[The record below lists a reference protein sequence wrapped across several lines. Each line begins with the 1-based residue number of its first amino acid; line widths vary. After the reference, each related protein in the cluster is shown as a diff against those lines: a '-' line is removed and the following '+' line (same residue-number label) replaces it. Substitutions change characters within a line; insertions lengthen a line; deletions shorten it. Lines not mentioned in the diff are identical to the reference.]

1 MLYIWNCRRKELFS
15 SITGGTFEYEI
26 ELYLGCNSN
35 KKGILM
41 HNWGGMVLGN
51 VGVRIFIKKK
61 SKKKENIKN
70 R

>member
-26 ELYLGCNSN
+26 ELYLGCNSS

-41 HNWGGMVLGN
+41 HNWGGDGLEKCWCKN
-51 VGVRIFIKKK
+51 FYQKKK
-61 SKKKENIKN
+61 QKKRKYKK
-70 R
+70 